1 MGLSFCELGTFCPI
15 VSSITPM
22 FQAHFGYIFF
32 PGGVSELV
40 LPKLARKIK
49 NKKNLYRDI
58 YENVLRELG
67 TLLLPSLKTLS
78 LFKELLH
85 QKILSQSHDHTQD
98 LEKKR
103 ISKNDFFDRL
113 LTL

>member
-1 MGLSFCELGTFCPI
+1 
-15 VSSITPM
+15 M

-49 NKKNLYRDI
+49 NQKNLQRDI

-85 QKILSQSHDHTQD
+85 HKILSQLQFFYYNKAMTI
-98 LEKKR
+98 LKTWKKR
-103 ISKNDFFDRL
+103 E
-113 LTL
+113 

>member
-1 MGLSFCELGTFCPI
+1 
-15 VSSITPM
+15 M
-22 FQAHFGYIFF
+22 FQAHFGYLFL

-49 NKKNLYRDI
+49 NKKNLYQDI

-85 QKILSQSHDHTQD
+85 HKILSQLQFFYYNKAMTI
-98 LEKKR
+98 LKTWKKR
-103 ISKNDFFDRL
+103 E
-113 LTL
+113 

>member
-1 MGLSFCELGTFCPI
+1 
-15 VSSITPM
+15 M

-32 PGGVSELV
+32 PGGVSVLD

-49 NKKNLYRDI
+49 NKINLHRDI

-85 QKILSQSHDHTQD
+85 HKILSQLQFFYYDKAMTI
-98 LEKKR
+98 LKTWKKR
-103 ISKNDFFDRL
+103 E
-113 LTL
+113 

>member
-1 MGLSFCELGTFCPI
+1 
-15 VSSITPM
+15 M

-32 PGGVSELV
+32 SRRSVGVSFTQ
-40 LPKLARKIK
+40 AG
-49 NKKNLYRDI
+49 KKNQKQKNLHRDI

-85 QKILSQSHDHTQD
+85 HKILSQLQFFYYNKAMTI
-98 LEKKR
+98 LRTWKKR
-103 ISKNDFFDRL
+103 E
-113 LTL
+113 